1 MAPAAHALLGASSA
15 HRWLTCPPS
24 ARLEE
29 EVGAPD
35 KGSVYAEEGTIA
47 HEYAEIELSNRVGAI
62 NNRSKAN
69 RLKKIKSSEFWCAEM
84 QYSIGDYCD
93 YVMETC
99 ETLEA
104 QGNAPYVELEQ
115 RVDYSTYVPEGFGT
129 ADVVIIAGS
138 TLHVI
143 DLKYGKGVPVSAKD
157 NPQLRL
163 YALGAFL
170 KYGMLFD
177 IDSVKMTINQPRLQS
192 VSTDEISADDLLI
205 WAQDIVKPAAELAYK
220 GEGEFCPSEEACR
233 WCRAKAVCRARA
245 DEAIATAMLDFAMPA
260 EDGTL
265 PQCDAANPPSVE
277 EFSSYSSAPEALTI
291 DEISRLLPILPR
303 IEAWAKD
310 VQDWALEQARDH
322 GVRFAGYKLVEGR
335 STRKITD
342 EEGAIAALEQAGYED
357 TDYLKPK
364 ALNAIGGLEKLLG
377 KARFEEILGE
387 FVTKPAGKPTLV
399 SDDDKRPEI
408 GSAESAVADFT
419 EAAA

>member
-1 MAPAAHALLGASSA
+1 MAPQAHALLGASSA

-29 EVGAPD
+29 KVGVPD
-35 KGSVYAEEGTIA
+35 KGSVYAEEGTVA
-47 HEYAEIELSNRVGAI
+47 HEYAEIELSNRIGAI
-62 NNRSKAN
+62 NNRSRAN
-69 RLKKIKSSEFWCAEM
+69 RMKKIKASEFWCAEM
-84 QYSIGDYCD
+84 EEAIGGYCD

-99 ETLEA
+99 KVINE
-104 QGNAPYVELEQ
+104 QGEAPYIELEQ
-115 RVDYSTYVPEGFGT
+115 RVDYSEYVPEGFGT
-129 ADVVIIAGS
+129 ADVVIIAGD

-143 DLKYGKGVPVSAKD
+143 DLKYGKGVPVSAEG

-163 YALGAFL
+163 YALGALL
-170 KYGMLFD
+170 KFGLLFD
-177 IDSVKMTINQPRLQS
+177 IDRVKMTINQPRLGS
-192 VSTDEISADDLLI
+192 VSTDEISAEGLLA
-205 WAQDIVKPAAELAYK
+205 WAQDVVKPAAELAYK
-220 GEGEFCPSEEACR
+220 GEGDFHPGEEACR
-233 WCRAKAVCRARA
+233 WCRAKAACRARA
-245 DEAIATAMLDFAMPA
+245 DEAITTAMLDFATPA

-277 EFSSYSSAPEALTI
+277 EFDSCSSTPEALTV

-377 KARFEEILGE
+377 KARFEEVLGE
-387 FVTKPAGKPTLV
+387 FVTKPAGKPALV

-408 GSAESAVADFT
+408 GSAEGAAADFA